1 MIAAVRLFYD
11 FLTEEGVRESN
22 PVGRGAGEAERDQ
35 GMAGKRGAAGSQVR
49 RRRRRGDREV
59 RADAPSSPAGC
70 ASDTSSGLGAGSQ
83 PRGRDWLAAGHTQAI
98 AAPGEPAQR
107 RVDLGQTLAGLPGQ
121 GGDMLALEGDR
132 GALRVML
139 IIGTGGPGRIHD
151 ASELPFQRTQ
161 LPEDGGPQRRQHTS
175 HLRLSCH
182 RP

>member
-1 MIAAVRLFYD
+1 
-11 FLTEEGVRESN
+11 
-22 PVGRGAGEAERDQ
+22 
-35 GMAGKRGAAGSQVR
+35 
-49 RRRRRGDREV
+49 
-59 RADAPSSPAGC
+59 
-70 ASDTSSGLGAGSQ
+70 
-83 PRGRDWLAAGHTQAI
+83 
-98 AAPGEPAQR
+98 
-107 RVDLGQTLAGLPGQ
+107 
-121 GGDMLALEGDR
+121 MLALEGDR